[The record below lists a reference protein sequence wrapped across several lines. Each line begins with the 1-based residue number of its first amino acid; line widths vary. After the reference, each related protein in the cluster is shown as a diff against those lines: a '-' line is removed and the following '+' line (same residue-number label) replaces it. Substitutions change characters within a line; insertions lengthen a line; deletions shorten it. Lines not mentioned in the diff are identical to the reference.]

1 MSSAAQSKDLSEQV
15 SADNEFWQHIANQ
28 VITDA
33 DCKQRIYADWTASG
47 RLFKPIEDR
56 ITNMVGGLMANT
68 HTEDSYTGRVMTT
81 WLHEAEQVIKQHVN
95 ASSNDV
101 LLNVGN
107 GMTGALAKLVR
118 MMGWWCHEQHRAA
131 VVATMSEKPLVYI
144 THREHHSNHTMWI
157 ESLVELRIIPA
168 LEGDEIDLE
177 WLAYDLINE
186 QHRPVKMASI
196 TAASNVTGIQTPYR
210 TIAKM
215 LHDNGGYCFVDFAA
229 SAPYVDINMHPADG
243 EWLDAIFFSPHK
255 FLGGPGSSGV
265 LVFNKAL
272 YQNKVPEQPGGGTVL
287 WTNPWGEHRF
297 VTDIEQR
304 ESGGTPGILQTIK
317 TAMAIQL
324 KEEMGTQRIYER
336 EQYLNHILFNRLEK
350 IEGLRILSGQHKH
363 RLSIFSIVFTHVDYK
378 TAVQRL
384 SNHFQIETRGGCA
397 CAGTYG
403 HHLLDIDY
411 CTSKSITD
419 QLDDEV
425 QDLKPGWVRVSLHPC
440 MNEKDIHTIADAIEK
455 VANGKGIEAKNSLP
469 QNTKLASST
478 SIWGP
483 LLQSKTVSK

>member
-1 MSSAAQSKDLSEQV
+1 MNSVEKSLNTV
-15 SADNEFWQHIANQ
+15 ADTAEIAPNNDFWARIASH
-28 VITDA
+28 VVA
-33 DCKQRIYADWTASG
+33 DPDYQNRVYADWTASG

-56 ITNMVGGLMANT
+56 ISNMVGGLMANT

-95 ASSNDV
+95 ASSEDI
-101 LLNVGN
+101 LLNVGS
-107 GMTGALAKLVR
+107 GMTGALAKLIR
-118 MMGWWCHEQHRAA
+118 MMGWWCHEQHRSI
-131 VVATMSEKPLVYI
+131 VLENMGQKPLVYI

-177 WLAYDLINE
+177 WLEKDLFNE
-186 QHRPVKMASI
+186 KNRKIKMASI
-196 TAASNVTGIQTPYR
+196 TAASNVTGIETPYR
-210 TIAKM
+210 RIAKIM
-215 LHDNGGYCFVDFAA
+215 HEHKAYCFVDFAA
-229 SAPYVDINMHPADG
+229 SAPYVDIDMHPNDE

-265 LVFNKAL
+265 LIFNKAL

-297 VTDIEQR
+297 ISNIEQR

-317 TAMAIQL
+317 TAMAVQL
-324 KEEMGTQRIYER
+324 KEEMGTKNIYER
-336 EQYLNHILFNRLEK
+336 EQYLNALLFNRIDK
-350 IEGLRILSGQHKH
+350 IDGVRVLSDNHKH
-363 RLSIFSIVFTHVDYK
+363 RLSIFSIVFENVDYK

-384 SNHFQIETRGGCA
+384 SNDFHVETRGGCA

-403 HHLLDIDY
+403 HHLLNIDY

-419 QLDDEV
+419 QLDDEF
-425 QDLKPGWVRVSLHPC
+425 QSLKPGWVRVSLHPC
-440 MNEKDIHTIADAIEK
+440 MSESEINTIADAIEN
-455 VANGKGIEAKNSLP
+455 VANGANAMFAAPEKT
-469 QNTKLASST
+469 Q
-478 SIWGP
+478 SIWAP
-483 LLQSKTVSK
+483 LI